1 MGDNQVRRS
10 VKYGLYGA
18 VLAGV
23 TSVATAAFAVT
34 GPESKSI
41 HLVVDGKSQTVSTS
55 ASTVS
60 DVISANGMKIDK
72 HDILAPAAGS
82 AVRDGE
88 TIVFKRGRL
97 LHLTVDGQ
105 KRSVWTT
112 APTVA
117 DALSALGYKWT
128 DFVSVSRAARLPLDP
143 TSLVLR
149 TPKHVM
155 VVHDHTRRHIVT
167 VDATVGQ
174 VLSDLKINLGKHD
187 RLSPKLKQPIKNHMK
202 IVVKRVTIKH
212 VVKREAIPYNIV
224 KHTDSSMYRGNTSVA
239 RSGAE
244 GVRRLVFTVVYV
256 DGKVASR
263 KQVGSS
269 VLRSPRTEIERV
281 GTKHRPAP
289 RRAPVPASSS
299 GLNWDAVASCES
311 GGDWSIDTGNGF
323 YGGLQFTNS
332 TWLAYGGG
340 AYASQANYASREQ
353 QIAVAERVY
362 QSQGSGAW
370 PVCGAYL

>member
-1 MGDNQVRRS
+1 MRRS

-23 TSVATAAFAVT
+23 TSVATAAFAAT
-34 GPESKSI
+34 GPDTKSI
-41 HLVVDGKSQTVSTS
+41 HLVVDGKSQTISTT

-60 DVISANGMKIDK
+60 DVIGTNGMSVDK
-72 HDILAPAAGS
+72 HDILAPAAGT

-97 LHLTVDGQ
+97 LHLTVDGH
-105 KRSVWTT
+105 KRNVWTT
-112 APTVA
+112 APNVA

-149 TPKHVM
+149 TPKHVT
-155 VVHDHTRRHIVT
+155 VVHDHTKRHIVT
-167 VDATVGQ
+167 TDATVRQ
-174 VLSDLKINLGKHD
+174 VLSDLKVKLGKHD
-187 RLSPKLKQPIKNHMK
+187 RLSPKLKEPVENHMK

-212 VVKREAIPYNIV
+212 VVKRQAIPYNVI
-224 KHTDSSMYRGNTSVA
+224 KRNDSSMYSGNTSVA

-244 GVRRLVFTVVYV
+244 GMRRLVFTVVYI

-263 KQVGSS
+263 KQVSNT
-269 VLRSPRTEIERV
+269 VLRHARTEIERV
-281 GTKHRPAP
+281 GTKAHPRPKPAP
-289 RRAPVPASSS
+289 APVPASSS

-332 TWLAYGGG
+332 TWQAYGGG